1 MPEVRVACTQPSCSG
16 FFEDLVAWPGTVSM
30 RTVPLRVVPACNAC
44 GTDLDAPWTAHLGRL
59 AW

>member
-1 MPEVRVACTQPSCSG
+1 MPELRVACTNSSCLG

-30 RTVPLRVVPACNAC
+30 RTVPLRVMPRCNAC
-44 GTDLDAPWTAHLGRL
+44 GADLSAPWTARVEAL